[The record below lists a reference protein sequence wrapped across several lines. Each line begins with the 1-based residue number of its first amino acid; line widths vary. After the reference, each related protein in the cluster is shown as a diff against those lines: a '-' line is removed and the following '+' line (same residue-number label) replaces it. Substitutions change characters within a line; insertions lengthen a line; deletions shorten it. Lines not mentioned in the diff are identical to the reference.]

1 MLTKDEALFRLD
13 ASEVRAGQKWK
24 HTKTGNTYT
33 IVATGIAE
41 ATLTPVVI
49 YAGYDG
55 VVWVRALDV
64 FLANNDEG
72 KARFLLVEEAES
84 QTAPFEKLEAV
95 APQAP
100 RRCCLASGFPP
111 FDHSLDCTVRSAR
124 EARSRGRPGTT
135 TSCATPTSRRYAR
148 PARASTWA
156 R

>member
-1 MLTKDEALFRLD
+1 MATKDEALFQLD

-24 HTKTGNTYT
+24 HHKTGNVYT

-49 YAGYDG
+49 YAGHDG

-72 KARFLLVEEAES
+72 KARFLLVEEAEP
-84 QTAPFEKLEAV
+84 QTSPFEKPEV
-95 APQAP
+95 PP

-111 FDHSLDCTVRSAR
+111 FDHSLNCTLGSMAEVRA
-124 EARSRGRPGTT
+124 
-135 TSCATPTSRRYAR
+135 
-148 PARASTWA
+148 
-156 R
+156 